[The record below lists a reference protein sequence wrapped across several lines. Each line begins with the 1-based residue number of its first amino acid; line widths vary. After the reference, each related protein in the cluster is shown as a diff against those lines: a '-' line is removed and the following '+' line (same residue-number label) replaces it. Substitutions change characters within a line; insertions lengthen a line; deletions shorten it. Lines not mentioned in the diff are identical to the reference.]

1 MERDREDSLDLG
13 HLTEHEQEAILQV
26 LLRDSELRRR
36 DEGRVRSLQETEV
49 NPVRLRT
56 LSGSWFSE
64 ERSKRH
70 RSAKPGADL
79 VHSSIRRRKSKGKE
93 VPLADLFD
101 GLGKEPP
108 PGALCSLTPGVE
120 QRLGEDQEEQRD
132 DQHQERITPAPAPRT
147 KARQT
152 QNVQSKDEPSLST
165 EFENTTSDRPPSP
178 EVKGSDDASLS
189 SGSEHRSNSHSPTA
203 EEVKEKD
210 GVSLSSESEHRSNS
224 HVATTEEDSE
234 GHNGDT
240 DSLSSGH
247 TDPVSA
253 SLRTTGSVSS
263 LYSSYTIGGSMMS
276 LFSSGEFGAVEVRG
290 RLQFSLVYH
299 TQREELLVSVC
310 RCEDLAT
317 ARKNRSDPYVK
328 AYLLPDKSSHSKKK
342 TKVKKNTQSPV
353 YDQTLKYKVPVG
365 ELRGRTLNLSVWHAE
380 ALGRNIFLGEVEVLL
395 ASWDWACSQ
404 PQWHP
409 LQPRVQ
415 LSPDDISSRGIIV
428 FSVKFIPQGSEGGGL
443 PLTGELHIW
452 LREAQGLLSIK
463 GGAVDSFV
471 KSYILPDAGRQ
482 SGQKTRTVKHSIS
495 PAYNHTMVYDGF
507 HTSDLREACAELTVW
522 QRDGLKTRP
531 LGGVRLS
538 PGTGQS
544 YGEDV
549 VWMDSTKEERAVWDA
564 MMENPHKWIDASLP
578 IRTNILLQNN

>member
-79 VHSSIRRRKSKGKE
+79 VHSSIRRRKSKGRE
-93 VPLADLFD
+93 LPLADLFD

-152 QNVQSKDEPSLST
+152 Q
-165 EFENTTSDRPPSP
+165 
-178 EVKGSDDASLS
+178 
-189 SGSEHRSNSHSPTA
+189 
-203 EEVKEKD
+203 
-210 GVSLSSESEHRSNS
+210 
-224 HVATTEEDSE
+224 EDSE

-253 SLRTTGSVSS
+253 TLRTTGSVSS

-276 LFSSGEFGAVEVRG
+276 LFSSGEFGSVEVRG

>member
-1 MERDREDSLDLG
+1 MESDRQDSLDLS
-13 HLTEHEQEAILQV
+13 HLTEDEQEAILQV

-36 DEGRVRSLQETEV
+36 EEGRVRTLQQTEV

-70 RSAKPGADL
+70 RSAKQGADL
-79 VHSSIRRRKSKGKE
+79 VHSTIRCRKSKGIE
-93 VPLADLFD
+93 VPLAERFD
-101 GLGKEPP
+101 GQGKKTP
-108 PGALCSLTPGVE
+108 PGALS
-120 QRLGEDQEEQRD
+120 
-132 DQHQERITPAPAPRT
+132 
-147 KARQT
+147 
-152 QNVQSKDEPSLST
+152 S
-165 EFENTTSDRPPSP
+165 PSP
-178 EVKGSDDASLS
+178 EA
-189 SGSEHRSNSHSPTA
+189 
-203 EEVKEKD
+203 VKEKD
-210 GVSLSSESEHRSNS
+210 GISLSSGNTNSITCRLCLSVSLASSPSCGCLCHPPECEHRSNG
-224 HVATTEEDSE
+224 HAATTEEEDSE
-234 GHNGDT
+234 GHDGDT
-240 DSLSSGH
+240 DSMSSGH
-247 TDPVSA
+247 TEPIST
-253 SLRTTGSVSS
+253 SLKTGSSVSS
-263 LYSSYTIGGSMMS
+263 LYSSYTGGGSMMS
-276 LFSSGEFGAVEVRG
+276 LFSTGEFGAVEVRG

-299 TQREELLVSVC
+299 TQKEELLVSVC

-317 ARKNRSDPYVK
+317 AHKNRSDPYVK
-328 AYLLPDKSSHSKKK
+328 TYLLPDKSSHSKKK

-395 ASWDWACSQ
+395 ASWDWASSQ
-404 PQWHP
+404 PQWHD

-415 LSPDDISSRGIIV
+415 MSPEDISSRGIIV
-428 FSVKFIPQGSEGGGL
+428 FSVKFIPLGSESGGL

-452 LREAQGLLSIK
+452 LREAQGLLSNK

-471 KSYILPDAGRQ
+471 KSFILPDASRQ
-482 SGQKTRTVKHSIS
+482 SGQKTRVVKRSIS

-544 YGEDV
+544 YGEEV
-549 VWMDSTKEERAVWDA
+549 TWMDSTKEEIAVWDS
-564 MMENPHKWIDASLP
+564 MMKNPHKWIDASLP
-578 IRTNILLQNN
+578 IRTNIILQKNVIS

>member
-79 VHSSIRRRKSKGKE
+79 VHSSIRRRKSKGRE
-93 VPLADLFD
+93 LPLADLFD

-108 PGALCSLTPGVE
+108 PGALCSLTPG
-120 QRLGEDQEEQRD
+120 
-132 DQHQERITPAPAPRT
+132 
-147 KARQT
+147 
-152 QNVQSKDEPSLST
+152 
-165 EFENTTSDRPPSP
+165 
-178 EVKGSDDASLS
+178 
-189 SGSEHRSNSHSPTA
+189 
-203 EEVKEKD
+203 
-210 GVSLSSESEHRSNS
+210 
-224 HVATTEEDSE
+224 
-234 GHNGDT
+234 
-240 DSLSSGH
+240 
-247 TDPVSA
+247 
-253 SLRTTGSVSS
+253 
-263 LYSSYTIGGSMMS
+263 IGGSMMS
-276 LFSSGEFGAVEVRG
+276 LFSSGEFGSVEVRG